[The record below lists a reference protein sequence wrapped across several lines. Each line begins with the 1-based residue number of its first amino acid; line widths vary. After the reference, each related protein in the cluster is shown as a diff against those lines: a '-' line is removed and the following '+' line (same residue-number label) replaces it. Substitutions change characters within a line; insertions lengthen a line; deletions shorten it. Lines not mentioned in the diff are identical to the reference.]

1 MINRKKTFFSKRSV
15 SGNHTKSSAAF
26 YLELNQKLH
35 AEKDQSAAGDRR
47 SRSWKNKIHI
57 GHNYVQDPVSLK
69 MQKFL

>member
-47 SRSWKNKIHI
+47 SRS
-57 GHNYVQDPVSLK
+57 
-69 MQKFL
+69 